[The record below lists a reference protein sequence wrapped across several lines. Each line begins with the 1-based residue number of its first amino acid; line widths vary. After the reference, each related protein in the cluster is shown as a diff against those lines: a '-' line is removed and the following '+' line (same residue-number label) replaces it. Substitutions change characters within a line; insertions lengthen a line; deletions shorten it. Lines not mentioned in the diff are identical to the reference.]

1 MNLLHQQV
9 NKSFHW
15 ILSSIR
21 SFLLDTD
28 NNKHLN
34 TDLSSTDNSNSQLS
48 RLFQPGTKPI
58 DVKERNDN

>member
-1 MNLLHQQV
+1 LDIV
-9 NKSFHW
+9 FDKIF
-15 ILSSIR
+15 
-21 SFLLDTD
+21 FLDTD

-58 DVKERNDN
+58 DVKERTDN